1 MGCSVW
7 ERENSN
13 AMIDALF
20 NHPNHLAAKQL
31 LDVTV
36 LRHEAI
42 AGNLANLETPN
53 YKRLDVSGEFEKQ
66 LQESIG
72 SGNVRRLK
80 GMNPRI
86 SVDET
91 AVAARRDGNT
101 VDFEKEL
108 VHMNRNGVEHAVET
122 HLITGRLLKL
132 RLAITGRAA

>member
-1 MGCSVW
+1 
-7 ERENSN
+7 
-13 AMIDALF
+13 MIDALF

-53 YKRLDVSGEFEKQ
+53 YKRLDVSKDFEQQ
-66 LQESIG
+66 LQESI
-72 SGNVRRLK
+72 STGNVRRLNA
-80 GMNPRI
+80 MQPRI
-86 SVDET
+86 SVDES

-101 VDFEKEL
+101 VDLEKEL
-108 VHMNRNGVEHAVET
+108 VHMSRNGVEHAVET